1 MWVTG
6 ERVPSEGVEVRL
18 FQESFL
24 LEPVR
29 DGVRFRQRN
38 KQEWIPLRVIG
49 VESTSLKYSVLP
61 RPYELP
67 TFVQLT
73 ETLDVYPKRTM
84 NFFVQ
89 VPFKASLSL
98 ESSAQILELIS
109 LERSSPKQIWDGDVT
124 SMGNL
129 CYYTISPIEEAYSS
143 TNGEVP
149 LVPVRLL
156 NPTEEV
162 QSVERITIDTRYL
175 AVYQRKDGL
184 VTDLVEATLMKGGEM
199 SISYLSEISAE
210 LSQESTRLCAAS
222 ASQQTS
228 RIISPLK
235 KLRSIF

>member
-1 MWVTG
+1 MWVTV
-6 ERVPSEGVEVRL
+6 ERVVSEGVEVKL
-18 FQESFL
+18 FKESFL
-24 LEPVR
+24 LEPIR
-29 DGVRFRQRN
+29 DGVTFRKRN

-98 ESSAQILELIS
+98 ESGAKILELIS
-109 LERSSPKQIWDGDVT
+109 LERSSPKQIWDGDVA

-129 CYYTISPIEEAYSS
+129 CYYTTSPVEEGYSS

-149 LVPVRLL
+149 LVPVRLV

-162 QSVERITIDTRYL
+162 LSVERITIDTRYL

-199 SISYLSEISAE
+199 SISYLSGITAE
-210 LSQESTRLCAAS
+210 LSKESTQLCAAS
-222 ASQQTS
+222 ASPHS
-228 RIISPLK
+228 SGVISPLR